1 MVTLL
6 ERLAAGE
13 ILVSDGAM
21 GTQLMDRGL
30 KPGECPEALNLS
42 HPEFATEIARAYSTA
57 GAHIVHTN
65 TFGGSPMAL
74 AAYGLD
80 DRTEE
85 INRQAVA
92 AARRGVDGQTLVAG
106 SCGPSGKILIPY
118 GDADPE
124 AIHTGFK
131 RQLQALIE
139 AGVDAIT
146 VETMTD
152 LSEAV
157 LAIQAVREISSDIP
171 VIATMTFDDTP
182 RGFHTIM
189 GVDIPQAVAG
199 LTAAGA
205 NVLGS
210 NCGDGIEKMLRIAPL
225 LTENSSLPVMIQS
238 NAGLPKMTA
247 AGPVYPE
254 SPEFFSAHV
263 TQLAAAG
270 VTIIGGCCG
279 TGPEHISA
287 IRAAVDQLR

>member
-1 MVTLL
+1 MDTLL

-42 HPEFATEIARAYSTA
+42 HPEILTEIARMYSTA

-65 TFGGSPMAL
+65 TFGGSPLAL

-92 AARRGVDGQTLVAG
+92 AARRGVDGQAIVAG
-106 SCGPSGKILIPY
+106 SCGPSGKILVPY
-118 GDADPE
+118 GDTNPE
-124 AIHTGFK
+124 EIHAGFK
-131 RQLQALIE
+131 RQLQALID

-157 LAIQAVREISSDIP
+157 LAIKAVRDISSDIP
-171 VIATMTFDDTP
+171 VIATMTFDETP

-225 LTENSSLPVMIQS
+225 LAENSSLPVMIQS
-238 NAGLPKMTA
+238 NAGLPEMTT

-254 SPEFFSAHV
+254 SPEFFSAQV
-263 TQLAAAG
+263 TQLVTAG

>member
-1 MVTLL
+1 MASLL
-6 ERLAAGE
+6 EQLAAGE

-21 GTQLMDRGL
+21 GTQLMNRGL
-30 KPGECPEALNLS
+30 KPGESPEALNLS
-42 HPEFATEIARAYSTA
+42 HPEYMTEIAQAYSAA

-85 INRQAVA
+85 INRQAVE
-92 AARRGVDGQTLVAG
+92 AARRGVNEQVLVAG
-106 SCGPSGKILIPY
+106 SCGPSGKILVPY
-118 GDADPE
+118 GDANPE
-124 AIHTGFK
+124 EIHAGFR
-131 RQLQALIE
+131 RQLQALID

-152 LSEAV
+152 LNEAV

-199 LTAAGA
+199 LSKAGA
-205 NVLGS
+205 DVVGS
-210 NCGDGIEKMLRIAPL
+210 NCGDGIEKMLLLAPV
-225 LTENSSLPVMIQS
+225 LTEVSSLPVIIQS
-238 NAGLPKMTA
+238 NAGLPEMT
-247 AGPVYPE
+247 GTDLVYPE
-254 SPEFFSAHV
+254 SPEFFSAQVAELV
-263 TQLAAAG
+263 TAG
-270 VTIIGGCCG
+270 IAIIGGCCG

-287 IRAAVDQLR
+287 IRAAVDRLR